1 MATYSSILAWE
12 IPWRQEPGGIQST
25 GLQESGRTER
35 LNNKY
40 PWVTHTRGDTLS
52 GSSEG
57 PADTGPKSQ
66 GSSQ

>member
-52 GSSEG
+52 G
-57 PADTGPKSQ
+57 
-66 GSSQ
+66 